1 MTTPMPAPGSIPERE
16 RRCPAGPSRTA
27 LSIAI
32 LCAITLAFYHRLW
45 LPDQILV
52 KGDAVRLFLPMK
64 QYMIERLSHVTLPH
78 WFPFEAMGRP
88 FIGVTETGVFHPFT
102 ALYFLFSVADAYRA
116 STLLSCL
123 LAALGAFALGRQ
135 LGFSH
140 TGSLVAGLAFVLSG
154 YVVSLTD
161 NFLYLYSICTL
172 PLFCAGLEKML
183 RDARWWAIAPAIVW
197 AMIFWHG
204 DIQTGYY
211 YGFIALLWTA
221 ARAPGTYWEAGLRL
235 ALAGGLTVMLAGIQ
249 LGPAWAVFVGSARA
263 HPALFHDEVMLL
275 STPPLRVLTMLAS
288 PIGAE
293 LDPNVL
299 GRSFFGNPEGIGWAE
314 SIYLGGPVLGLAFL
328 GAWRYRDLRVL
339 AWLGGFALLLS
350 LGQFG
355 GLYQFF
361 YHTVP
366 LWSVFRFPEKLMG
379 VTTFA
384 MAMLAG
390 AGVEALRSRPCRATF
405 WLVGAL
411 LCAGAGVG
419 LSTEAVTRAVAAS
432 LGTTVPLTAVV
443 TGSAAR
449 AFFFSAAA
457 TLGVGIVLVGLERAA
472 LRSRILL
479 AILVAIIAMDLTHAN
494 RRVYHT
500 GPAEIATFVPP
511 LADAIQAREGPPV
524 PGRFRLAS
532 MTEHVVVWPKELMH
546 SLGYY
551 GAKSVERR
559 QALDLEHN
567 AQLHLESFHPYLPGY
582 SPEYTAMA
590 NATLEQDAAIEIAA
604 RFNVSYYIGRR
615 YHARDPRLATTLLAQ
630 LPEYDLALFRSPV
643 QAKLRAYL
651 SQRPERASSP
661 VDPAAVFARHD
672 FLNGTVDVI
681 ETADAALP
689 GPAPGGSAVIE
700 RYAPED
706 VRVHVEVSQPAV
718 LILLDA
724 YDKGWTATL
733 ENGAEVPILRANVLA
748 RAVVV
753 PAGAHTVT
761 FRYETPLLK
770 AGAWVSLL
778 GCVLGVAMIAFARRR
793 TQGHVGP
800 P

>member
-1 MTTPMPAPGSIPERE
+1 MSTPRPATAPITERSS
-16 RRCPAGPSRTA
+16 RRSAGPSRTA

-52 KGDAVRLFLPMK
+52 KGDAFRLFLPMK
-64 QYMIERLSHVTLPH
+64 QYMIERLSHIMLPQ
-78 WFPFEAMGRP
+78 WFPYEAMGRP

-102 ALYFLFSVADAYRA
+102 ALYFLFSVADAYRV
-116 STLLSCL
+116 STLLACL

-140 TGSLVAGLAFVLSG
+140 MGSLVAGIAFVLSG

-183 RDARWWAIAPAIVW
+183 RGARWWAIAPAVVW
-197 AMIFWHG
+197 AMVFWHG

-221 ARAPGTYWEAGLRL
+221 ARAPGTYREAGLRL
-235 ALAGGLTVMLAGIQ
+235 ALAGGLTATLAGIQ

-263 HPALFHDEVMLL
+263 QHALFYDEVMLL
-275 STPPLRVLTMLAS
+275 STPPIRLLTMLAW
-288 PIGAE
+288 PVGAE

-299 GRSFFGNPEGIGWAE
+299 GRSFFGNPEGIGWVE
-314 SIYLGGPVLGLAFL
+314 SIYLGGPVLGLAVL
-328 GAWRYRDLRVL
+328 GAWHYRDLRVL
-339 AWLGGFALLLS
+339 AWLGGVALLLS

-355 GLYQFF
+355 GLYKLF
-361 YHTVP
+361 YHAVP

-379 VTTFA
+379 VTTFSV
-384 MAMLAG
+384 AMLAG

-405 WLVGAL
+405 WLAGAL
-411 LCAGAGVG
+411 LCAGAGLG
-419 LSTEAVTRAVAAS
+419 LSTEAAGRAVAAS
-432 LGTTVPLTAVV
+432 LGTPVPLAAVV
-443 TGSAAR
+443 TGSAAG
-449 AFFFSAAA
+449 AFFFSAVA
-457 TLGVGIVLVGLERAA
+457 TLGVGIVLVGIKRGA
-472 LRSRILL
+472 LRSRILF
-479 AILVAIIAMDLTHAN
+479 AILVAIIALDLTRAN
-494 RRVYHT
+494 LRVYQT

-511 LADAIQAREGPPV
+511 LAEAIQAREGPPV
-524 PGRFRLAS
+524 PGRFRLVS

-567 AQLHLESFHPYLPGY
+567 AQLHLETFHPYLPGY
-582 SPEYTAMA
+582 STELTTISQ
-590 NATLEQDAAIEIAA
+590 ATVEQGGAIEVAA
-604 RFNVSYYIGRR
+604 RFNVTYYIGRR
-615 YHARDPRLATTLLAQ
+615 YHVSDPRLAKTLLAE

-661 VDPAAVFARHD
+661 VDPAALLVRRD
-672 FLNGTVDVI
+672 FLNGEVDVI
-681 ETADAALP
+681 ETADATLP

-700 RYAPED
+700 HYAPED
-706 VRVHVEVSQPAV
+706 VRVQVEASQPAV

-733 ENGAEVPILRANVLA
+733 ENGAEIPILRANVLA

-753 PAGAHTVT
+753 PAGAHAVT

-770 AGAWVSLL
+770 AGAGASLL
-778 GCVLGVAMIAFARRR
+778 GCMIGSAMIVFARRR
-793 TQGHVGP
+793 TQGNVGRP
-800 P
+800 

>member
-1 MTTPMPAPGSIPERE
+1 MNTPMPAKDPITERTSP
-16 RRCPAGPSRTA
+16 RSARPSHGA

-52 KGDAVRLFLPMK
+52 KGDAFRLFLPMK
-64 QYMIERLSHVTLPH
+64 QYMIERLSLVMLPQ
-78 WFPFEAMGRP
+78 WFPYEAMGRP

-140 TGSLVAGLAFVLSG
+140 TGALVAGIAFALSG

-161 NFLYLYSICTL
+161 NLLYLYSICTL

-183 RDARWWAIAPAIVW
+183 RDARWWAIAPAVVW
-197 AMIFWHG
+197 AMVFWHG

-221 ARAPGTYWEAGLRL
+221 ARAPGTYWEAELRL
-235 ALAGGLTVMLAGIQ
+235 ALAGGLTAMLAGIQ

-263 HPALFHDEVMLL
+263 QHALFQDEVMLL
-275 STPPLRVLTMLAS
+275 STPPLRLLTMLAS
-288 PIGAE
+288 PVGAE

-328 GAWRYRDLRVL
+328 GAWHYRDLRVL

-355 GLYQFF
+355 GLYKLF
-361 YHTVP
+361 YHVVP

-379 VTTFA
+379 VTTFSV
-384 MAMLAG
+384 AMLAG
-390 AGVEALRSRPCRATF
+390 AGVEALRSRHCRATF
-405 WLVGAL
+405 WLGGTL
-411 LCAGAGVG
+411 LCAGAGFG
-419 LSTEAVTRAVAAS
+419 LSTDVVSRAVAAS
-432 LGTTVPLTAVV
+432 LGTPVPLTAVV

-449 AFFFSAAA
+449 AFFFSAVA
-457 TLGVGIVLVGLERAA
+457 TLGVGIVLVGTERAA
-472 LRSRILL
+472 LRSRPLL
-479 AILVAIIAMDLTHAN
+479 AILVAIIALDLARAN
-494 RRVYHT
+494 LGVYQT

-511 LADAIQAREGPPV
+511 LAEAIQAREGPSV

-532 MTEHVVVWPKELMH
+532 INERVVVWPKDLVR

-567 AQLHLESFHPYLPGY
+567 AQLHLETLLPYLPGY
-582 SPEYTAMA
+582 STEFAA
-590 NATLEQDAAIEIAA
+590 WAQATVEQGGGIEASA
-604 RFNVSYYIGRR
+604 RFNVTYYIGRR
-615 YHARDPRLATTLLAQ
+615 YHLDDPRFAKMLIVE

-643 QAKLRAYL
+643 QAKPRAYL
-651 SQRPERASSP
+651 SRRPERVSSP
-661 VDPAAVFARHD
+661 IDPVVLLARPD
-672 FLNGTVDVI
+672 FLNGEVDVI
-681 ETADAALP
+681 ETADATLQGHA
-689 GPAPGGSAVIE
+689 AGGSAVIA

-706 VRVHVEVSQPAV
+706 VRVHVEISQPAV

-733 ENGAEVPILRANVLA
+733 ENGAEIPILRANVLA

-753 PAGAHTVT
+753 PPGVHTIT
-761 FRYETPLLK
+761 FRYETPLLR
-770 AGAWVSLL
+770 AGAAASLAGGLICL
-778 GCVLGVAMIAFARRR
+778 GLIAHAQWRRR
-793 TQGHVGP
+793 FWKNHA
-800 P
+800 